1 MNNLNLSASFRMATK
16 DDAHLPAYDNTRLQA
31 VNTCPT
37 WGVLRYGMHKQMQ
50 QPGRALALECGHAM
64 HEVFSWVRLCTLH
77 RQMYANNQFT
87 AFTAVMHHGQRLFG
101 LGRLTNILAEAKF
114 DSESAMDVKNGAIA
128 VLNTSGYYDD
138 PRDKR
143 RTLTN
148 MEESALVYIDRWRWD
163 QPVWVRDP
171 TDPTSDVGIEIPFDL
186 VVDMS
191 TRSFRLTGRIDGIH
205 EHFDGL
211 RLHENKT
218 AARLNDAWQMSFN
231 MSTQITGYCLA
242 ASVFS
247 RRNITRADVIGLS
260 IPMPRTYEYG
270 GYLRDTY
277 NRHDYH
283 FERWLQWL
291 EHTIALDQSYTD
303 NPYDAPRYTHSCS
316 RYFRPCSFIPFCDA
330 STEEQHSIVAEMVH
344 DVWSPLDNRTEDVEP
359 D

>member
-1 MNNLNLSASFRMATK
+1 
-16 DDAHLPAYDNTRLQA
+16 
-31 VNTCPT
+31 
-37 WGVLRYGMHKQMQ
+37 
-50 QPGRALALECGHAM
+50 
-64 HEVFSWVRLCTLH
+64 
-77 RQMYANNQFT
+77 
-87 AFTAVMHHGQRLFG
+87 
-101 LGRLTNILAEAKF
+101 
-114 DSESAMDVKNGAIA
+114 
-128 VLNTSGYYDD
+128 
-138 PRDKR
+138 
-143 RTLTN
+143 

-171 TDPTSDVGIEIPFDL
+171 GDPTSDVGIEIPFDL

-247 RRNITRADVIGLS
+247 QRNITRADVIGLS

-291 EHTIALDQSYTD
+291 EHTIALDQTYTD

-316 RYFRPCSFIPFCDA
+316 RYFRPCSFIPFCDS

-359 D
+359 E